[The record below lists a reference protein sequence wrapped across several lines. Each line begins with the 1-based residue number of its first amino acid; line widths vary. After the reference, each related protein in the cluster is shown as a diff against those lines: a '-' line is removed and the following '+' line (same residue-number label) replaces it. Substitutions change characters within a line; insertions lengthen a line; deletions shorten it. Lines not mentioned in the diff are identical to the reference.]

1 MRETA
6 VEKRLKTKIERMGGQ
21 AWKWVS
27 PGTRG
32 VPDRIIFL
40 PGGRTVFI
48 ELKAPGKKP
57 DPIQEYRIRQLRD
70 LGQRVEVL
78 DSLEAVDRFIEEVKQ
93 CQY

>member
-1 MRETA
+1 
-6 VEKRLKTKIERMGGQ
+6 
-21 AWKWVS
+21 
-27 PGTRG
+27 

-78 DSLEAVDRFIEEVKQ
+78 DSLEAVDRFIEEARNGI
-93 CQY
+93 

>member
-6 VEKRLKTKIERMGGQ
+6 VEKRLKTKVERMGGQ

-27 PGTRG
+27 PGARG